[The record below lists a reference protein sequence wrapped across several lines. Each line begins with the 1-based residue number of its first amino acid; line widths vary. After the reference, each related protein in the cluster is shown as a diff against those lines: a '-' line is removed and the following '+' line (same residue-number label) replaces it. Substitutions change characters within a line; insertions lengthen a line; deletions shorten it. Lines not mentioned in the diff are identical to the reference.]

1 MKPQNAKRKM
11 LLLLLP
17 LLGLLPGCATLSTPS
32 PVACPQIPPKPYV
45 DMPQNS
51 PRLSERAMANSENWR
66 NWLTNTGTQQKP

>member
-11 LLLLLP
+11 LLLLLL

-32 PVACPQIPPKPYV
+32 PVACPQIPPRPYV

-51 PRLSERAMANSENWR
+51 PKLSERAMTNSGK
-66 NWLTNTGTQQKP
+66 WLDSLTGTGTPPKP

>member
-51 PRLSERAMANSENWR
+51 PRLSERAMTNSGKWLDS
-66 NWLTNTGTQQKP
+66 LTNTGTPQKP